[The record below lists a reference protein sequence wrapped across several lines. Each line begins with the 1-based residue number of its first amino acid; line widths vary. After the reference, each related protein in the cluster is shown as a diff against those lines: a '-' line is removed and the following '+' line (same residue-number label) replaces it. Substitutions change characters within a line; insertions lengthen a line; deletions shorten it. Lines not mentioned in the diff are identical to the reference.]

1 MDNQEE
7 YRPLQEGY
15 IESLE
20 ALLDEGRLVMKIFQG
35 EEITCC
41 DEEDRHVELI
51 EESTDGIWSIGMS
64 DDHQDDG
71 ERLTDRDDSITLH
84 GLQEWSK
91 QMGKPSAE
99 FLPACTELIP

>member
-1 MDNQEE
+1 
-7 YRPLQEGY
+7 
-15 IESLE
+15 
-20 ALLDEGRLVMKIFQG
+20 
-35 EEITCC
+35 
-41 DEEDRHVELI
+41 
-51 EESTDGIWSIGMS
+51 MS